1 MAPMGRIGES
11 RIGAALRLLTIGAV
25 GLALA
30 GCSPVGMA
38 VGAGATVTN
47 MAMEERG
54 FVTSAEDK
62 VIWTDI
68 SNRML
73 INRDQ
78 KLFQPTSTSRS
89 SEGLVLLIGFV
100 QKPEDRV
107 EATRLAWEPDGVREV
122 VDEIKLGRS
131 LDGGDFAEDVYL
143 IQQIRLK
150 LMFDRNIRAINY
162 SVDCIRSTV
171 YLMGIAR
178 TPAEL
183 QRVIDHVR
191 DVPYVR
197 AVVNHVRV
205 RTDPLPPIPAD
216 KPTLRRLDLSACTRR
231 RRPASR
237 SQGSAMTASVGDGR
251 LERSWDPRQVLAV
264 VGVQEDSEIDIA
276 EAGLALAA
284 LERQR
289 TAPDSYHEHLAAIR
303 AEMQKAAAE
312 TRLQRRGRCSAF
324 STAPPRSAR
333 CWPGPSP
340 IRATASPMTT
350 CRTPT

>member
-1 MAPMGRIGES
+1 MAPDKRIGEAW
-11 RIGAALRLLTIGAV
+11 IGALLLIGIMPL
-25 GLALA
+25 GLS

-38 VGAGATVTN
+38 IGAGATVTN

-62 VIWTDI
+62 LIWTEI
-68 SNRML
+68 SNHL

-78 KLFQPTSTSRS
+78 KLFENVDVQVH
-89 SEGLVLLIGFV
+89 EGRVLLSGFV
-100 QKPEDRV
+100 QKPEERI

-216 KPTLRRLDLSACTRR
+216 KPTFA
-231 RRPASR
+231 ASTY
-237 SQGSAMTASVGDGR
+237 Q
-251 LERSWDPRQVLAV
+251 P
-264 VGVQEDSEIDIA
+264 
-276 EAGLALAA
+276 
-284 LERQR
+284 
-289 TAPDSYHEHLAAIR
+289 
-303 AEMQKAAAE
+303 
-312 TRLQRRGRCSAF
+312 
-324 STAPPRSAR
+324 APPAPAR
-333 CWPGPSP
+333 KPQPK
-340 IRATASPMTT
+340 AT
-350 CRTPT
+350 R

>member
-1 MAPMGRIGES
+1 MAPMGRIGGS
-11 RIGAALRLLTIGAV
+11 RIGAALLTASLLALS
-25 GLALA
+25 GLALS

-54 FVTSAEDK
+54 FVNSTKDK
-62 VIWTDI
+62 VIWADI

-73 INRDQ
+73 ARDQ
-78 KLFQPTSTSRS
+78 KLFQNVDIQVH
-89 SEGLVLLIGFV
+89 EGRVLLSGFV
-100 QKPEDRV
+100 QRPEERV

-150 LMFDRNIRAINY
+150 LMFDRDIRAINY

-183 QRVIDHVR
+183 QRVVDHVR

-205 RTDPLPPIPAD
+205 RTDPLPPIPAE
-216 KPTLRRLDLSACTRR
+216 KPTFAASTYQ
-231 RRPASR
+231 PA
-237 SQGSAMTASVGDGR
+237 
-251 LERSWDPRQVLAV
+251 PP
-264 VGVQEDSEIDIA
+264 
-276 EAGLALAA
+276 
-284 LERQR
+284 
-289 TAPDSYHEHLAAIR
+289 APAPKPP
-303 AEMQKAAAE
+303 QKA
-312 TRLQRRGRCSAF
+312 TR
-324 STAPPRSAR
+324 
-333 CWPGPSP
+333 
-340 IRATASPMTT
+340 
-350 CRTPT
+350 